1 MAFYVTTQQIAT
13 ILLPGE
19 LVQSWDSDE
28 TELDLKELQ
37 VSLDILCLTLP
48 DELEADVIA
57 EDKLK
62 DLSKVPPSMSQSVPY
77 GEECDGL
84 QMDECE
90 LNRRGGSIG
99 SAECPASPDPQ

>member
-1 MAFYVTTQQIAT
+1 M
-13 ILLPGE
+13 LPGE

-37 VSLDILCLTLP
+37 VTLDILCLTLP
-48 DELEADVIA
+48 DELEADVVA
-57 EDKLK
+57 DDKLK
-62 DLSKVPPSMSQSVPY
+62 DVSKVPPPMSQSVPY
-77 GEECDGL
+77 GEECDGM

-90 LNRRGGSIG
+90 ANRRGGSIG